1 MLKLV
6 IVSPK
11 YQMNVGYIARIAKNF
26 GIEKLHIVKPRANIV
41 GKKAIMF
48 SKHAHD
54 LLENAAIY
62 NDLANAINGCDV
74 VIGTTGLIK
83 KANPRLRKVY
93 YIDELAKRFKNSNV
107 CLVIGR
113 DDIGLK
119 SDELEM
125 CDAIAYIPTSKK
137 YPVLNISA
145 AVAILLYSLRSHTFK
160 EKISHDKEYDME
172 KKALFEIIR
181 KIVYNKKEIRE
192 KEDVIRAFKKVINRA
207 EPTMHELRS
216 LIIALK

>member
-1 MLKLV
+1 MLRLV

-11 YQMNVGYIARIAKNF
+11 YQMNIGYIARIAKNF

-62 NDLANAINGCDV
+62 NDLASAINGCDV

-93 YIDELAKRFKNSNV
+93 YVDELAKRFKNSKV

-125 CDAIAYIPTSKK
+125 CDVIAYIPTSKK

-160 EKISHDKEYDME
+160 EKISHDKEYYME

-192 KEDVIRAFKKVINRA
+192 KEDVIKTFKKVIDRA

>member
-48 SKHAHD
+48 SKHAHN

-62 NDLANAINGCDV
+62 NDLASAINGCDV

-93 YIDELAKRFKNSNV
+93 YVDELAERFKNSKI

-119 SDELEM
+119 SEELEM
-125 CDAIAYIPTSKK
+125 CDAIAYIPTNKE

-145 AVAILLYSLRSHTFK
+145 AVAILLYSFRSHIFK
-160 EKISHDKEYDME
+160 EKISHDKEYYRE
-172 KKALFEIIR
+172 KEALFEIIR
-181 KIVYNKKEIRE
+181 KRIYNKKGIRE
-192 KEDVIRAFKKVINRA
+192 KEEVIKIFKKVINRA

>member
-41 GKKAIMF
+41 GKRAIMF

-54 LLENAAIY
+54 LLENATIY
-62 NDLANAINGCDV
+62 NDLASAIKGCDV

-93 YIDELAKRFKNSNV
+93 YVDELAKRFKNSNV

-125 CDAIAYIPTSKK
+125 CDAIAYIPTSEK

-160 EKISHDKEYDME
+160 EKISHDKEYYME
-172 KKALFEIIR
+172 REALFEIIR
-181 KIVYNKKEIRE
+181 KIVYSKKEIRE
-192 KEDVIRAFKKVINRA
+192 KEDVIRTFKKVINRA

>member
-1 MLKLV
+1 MLRLV

-11 YQMNVGYIARIAKNF
+11 YQMNIGYIARIAKNF

-62 NDLANAINGCDV
+62 NDLASAINDCDV

-93 YIDELAKRFKNSNV
+93 YVDELAKRFKNSKV

-125 CDAIAYIPTSKK
+125 CDAIAYIPASKK

-160 EKISHDKEYDME
+160 EKISHDKEYYME
-172 KKALFEIIR
+172 KKALFEIIK
-181 KIVYNKKEIRE
+181 KIVYSKKEIRE
-192 KEDVIRAFKKVINRA
+192 KEDVIKTFKKVIDRA

>member
-41 GKKAIMF
+41 GKRAIMF

-54 LLENAAIY
+54 LLENATIY
-62 NDLANAINGCDV
+62 NDLASAINGCDV

-93 YIDELAKRFKNSNV
+93 YVDELAKRFKNSNV

-125 CDAIAYIPTSKK
+125 CDAIAYIPTSER

-160 EKISHDKEYDME
+160 EKISHDKEYYME
-172 KKALFEIIR
+172 REALFEIIR
-181 KIVYNKKEIRE
+181 KIVYSKKEIRE
-192 KEDVIRAFKKVINRA
+192 KEDVIRTFKKVINRA

>member
-1 MLKLV
+1 MLRLV

-11 YQMNVGYIARIAKNF
+11 YQMNIGYIARIAKNF

-62 NDLANAINGCDV
+62 NDLASAINGCDV

-93 YIDELAKRFKNSNV
+93 YVDELAKRFKNSNV

-160 EKISHDKEYDME
+160 EKIPHDKEYYME
-172 KKALFEIIR
+172 KEALFELIR

-192 KEDVIRAFKKVINRA
+192 KEDVIKTFKKVIDRA

>member
-1 MLKLV
+1 MLRLV

-62 NDLANAINGCDV
+62 NDLASAINGCDV

-93 YIDELAKRFKNSNV
+93 YVDELAKRFKNSKV

-145 AVAILLYSLRSHTFK
+145 AVAILLYSFRSHTFK
-160 EKISHDKEYDME
+160 EKISHDKEYYME
-172 KKALFEIIR
+172 KKALFELIR

-192 KEDVIRAFKKVINRA
+192 KEDVIKTFKKVIDRA

>member
-41 GKKAIMF
+41 GKRAIMF

-54 LLENAAIY
+54 LLENATIY
-62 NDLANAINGCDV
+62 NDLASAIKGCDV

-93 YIDELAKRFKNSNV
+93 YVDELAKRFKNSNV

-125 CDAIAYIPTSKK
+125 CDAIAYIPTSER

-160 EKISHDKEYDME
+160 EKISHDKEYYME
-172 KKALFEIIR
+172 REALFEIIR
-181 KIVYNKKEIRE
+181 KIVYSKKEIRE
-192 KEDVIRAFKKVINRA
+192 KEDVIRTFKKVINRA

>member
-1 MLKLV
+1 MLRLV

-11 YQMNVGYIARIAKNF
+11 YQMNIGYIARIAKNF

-62 NDLANAINGCDV
+62 NDLASAINGCDV

-83 KANPRLRKVY
+83 KLILGLGKCIMLY
-93 YIDELAKRFKNSNV
+93 ELAKRFRKSNV
-107 CLVIGR
+107 CIVIVEY
-113 DDIGLK
+113 DIGLK
-119 SDELEM
+119 SDELEL
-125 CDAIAYIPTSKK
+125 CDAIAYIPANKK

-145 AVAILLYSLRSHTFK
+145 AVAILLYSFRSHIFK
-160 EKISHDKEYDME
+160 EKISHDKEYYME
-172 KKALFEIIR
+172 REALFEIIR
-181 KIVYNKKEIRE
+181 KIVYSKKR
-192 KEDVIRAFKKVINRA
+192 
-207 EPTMHELRS
+207 
-216 LIIALK
+216 

>member
-41 GKKAIMF
+41 GKRAIMF

-54 LLENAAIY
+54 LLENATIY
-62 NDLANAINGCDV
+62 NDLASAINGCDV

-93 YIDELAKRFKNSNV
+93 YVDELAKRFKNSNV

-125 CDAIAYIPTSKK
+125 CDAIAYIPTSER

-145 AVAILLYSLRSHTFK
+145 AVAILLYSFRSHIFK
-160 EKISHDKEYDME
+160 EKISHDKEYYME
-172 KKALFEIIR
+172 REALFEIIR
-181 KIVYNKKEIRE
+181 KIVYSKKEIRE
-192 KEDVIRAFKKVINRA
+192 KEDVIRTFKKVINRA